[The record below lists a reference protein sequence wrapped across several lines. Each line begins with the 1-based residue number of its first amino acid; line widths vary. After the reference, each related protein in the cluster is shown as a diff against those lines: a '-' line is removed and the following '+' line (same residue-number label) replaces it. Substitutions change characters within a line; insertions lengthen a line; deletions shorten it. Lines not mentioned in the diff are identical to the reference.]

1 MRTYGLLFSH
11 LSEQTNH
18 VLFFFLTHTQKSN
31 FSSVS
36 LDVAGFLRGS
46 LAELRRDG
54 SAPKGVQGL
63 EAAEEEKQAWASQH
77 ERKTM
82 ASCLLCL
89 EGIKKQARLF
99 KR

>member
-1 MRTYGLLFSH
+1 MRTYGLLFRICRSKRIMF
-11 LSEQTNH
+11 S
-18 VLFFFLTHTQKSN
+18 FFFLTHTQKSN

-89 EGIKKQARLF
+89 EGIKKQARLL